1 MLIIITIVT
10 IISPLHPCTV
20 VNVICDEGAYS
31 DWTINRQLAMQ
42 HANDISELLT
52 KPTVS

>member
-31 DWTINRQLAMQ
+31 DWTITRQL
-42 HANDISELLT
+42 NS
-52 KPTVS
+52 KPKFPCNTPVTFQNS